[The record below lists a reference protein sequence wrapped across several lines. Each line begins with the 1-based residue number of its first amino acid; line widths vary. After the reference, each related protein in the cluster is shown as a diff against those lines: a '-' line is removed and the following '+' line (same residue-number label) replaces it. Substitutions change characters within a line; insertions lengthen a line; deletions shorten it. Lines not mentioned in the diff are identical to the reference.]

1 MSNLHNPSATSTN
14 SDMKTD
20 MPFQKSFICAGVIF
34 AIIMTILVVK
44 GAQNLSYRTG
54 YVFGTCFFP
63 AVATGVWGFFSKK
76 SWAWGRFAATVIGFY
91 ILFSLIMV
99 SGKAQRNEPVATPV
113 AITQT
118 PSLLPTGTLDDA
130 PFYVVVPNYEWKIED
145 SKLRPMGNN
154 VFLAAIVSNTN
165 TLLKSVI
172 LKGVLKEA
180 SDSALDQMCA
190 GINDSFANKGV
201 KKISET
207 GKMFLGRKA
216 REFAYEVTQGG
227 RTTYNEA
234 IVFVD
239 GKIDWT
245 IFCSGSAD
253 HKEEIHKIF
262 TFYVAW

>member
-1 MSNLHNPSATSTN
+1 
-14 SDMKTD
+14 MKTD
-20 MPFQKSFICAGVIF
+20 KPFQKSFACAGVIF
-34 AIIMTILVVK
+34 AIIVTILVVK

-63 AVATGVWGFFSKK
+63 ALTTGTWGFFSKK

-91 ILFSLIMV
+91 ILFGLIMV
-99 SGKAQRNEPVATPV
+99 SGKAQRDDSVASPVAV
-113 AITQT
+113 TQT
-118 PSLLPTGTLDDA
+118 SLRLPAGALDTA
-130 PFYVVVPNYEWKIED
+130 PFRVVVPNDEWKIED
-145 SKLRPMGNN
+145 STLRPMGNN

-180 SDSALDQMCA
+180 SDTALDQVCA
-190 GINDSFANKGV
+190 GINDSFSNKAV
-201 KKISET
+201 KKISEAE
-207 GKMFLGRKA
+207 KMFLGHKA

-227 RTTYNEA
+227 QTTYNET

-245 IFCSGSAD
+245 IICSGGTD
-253 HKEEIHKIF
+253 HKEEIHQIF
-262 TFYVAW
+262 TFYLTR